1 MRIIPG
7 QTRHRAENQAKL
19 RNLFAEYWCLSNRRH
34 VRTLRIRGWLLIAR
48 CLAVTAVVYCTIHL
62 RSRAPA
68 SAQAAAYA
76 EDEVY
81 EAVVRDMVT
90 PVHGQAHISQLV
102 FDDTV
107 LTDLTTGEDKKA
119 CQESVRKRPLLDGST
134 PPYNSLLDKAYRVLT
149 GGWWDTS
156 TLRADTIQDFVEKS
170 CTVGRLSTTFH
181 TDFPR
186 TFVDRDSFGFDM
198 VPNQKNTPK
207 DFRQTF
213 PGASGIISLSR
224 VGFDSTLHEAIVSSA
239 FVCGM
244 LCGEGRRHILRK
256 TRGRWVVV
264 QSLVVWIS

>member
-1 MRIIPG
+1 
-7 QTRHRAENQAKL
+7 
-19 RNLFAEYWCLSNRRH
+19 
-34 VRTLRIRGWLLIAR
+34 VRTPRIRGWLLIAG
-48 CLAVTAVVYCTIHL
+48 CLAVTAVVYCTIHI
-62 RSRAPA
+62 RSRARARPQAVA
-68 SAQAAAYA
+68 SA

-81 EAVVRDMVT
+81 EAVVRDMVA
-90 PVHGQAHISQLV
+90 PIPGQDHISRLV

-107 LTDLTTGEDKKA
+107 LTDLTTGEDKKS
-119 CQESVRKRPLLDGST
+119 CQESVRKRRLLEGST
-134 PPYNSLLDKAYRVLT
+134 PPYNSLLDKIYRALT
-149 GGWWDTS
+149 GGWWDTGS
-156 TLRADTIQDFVEKS
+156 LQADTIQDFSEKS

-198 VPNQKNTPK
+198 VPNQKNTPR
-207 DFRQTF
+207 DFRRTF

-256 TRGRWVVV
+256 TRGKWVVV

>member
-1 MRIIPG
+1 M
-7 QTRHRAENQAKL
+7 
-19 RNLFAEYWCLSNRRH
+19 
-34 VRTLRIRGWLLIAR
+34 RTLRIRGWLLTAG

-62 RSRAPA
+62 RPRGPA
-68 SAQAAAYA
+68 SPQAVASA

-90 PVHGQAHISQLV
+90 PMHGEAHISRLV

-107 LTDLTTGEDKKA
+107 LTDLTTGEDEKS
-119 CQESVRKRPLLDGST
+119 CQESLRNRRLLKDST
-134 PPYNSLLDKAYRVLT
+134 PPHNSLLDKIYRVLT
-149 GGWWDTS
+149 GGWWETGP
-156 TLRADTIQDFVEKS
+156 LRADTIQDFVEKS
-170 CTVGRLSTTFH
+170 CTVGRLSTTFP

-186 TFVDRDSFGFDM
+186 TFVDRDSFGFDI

-207 DFRQTF
+207 DFTQTF

-239 FVCGM
+239 FVCGQ

-256 TRGRWVVV
+256 TRGKWVVV